1 MIQTVIQNMLL
12 FYFFVTYIGI
22 SACLFIT
29 EDLLL
34 KKNRKRIVM
43 LFLLISGMFSLIW
56 FCVYPVKQVTC
67 SYDLVKIEVKMNE
80 TAVGTQLAVIERE
93 TDSSEKTLQYLGEF
107 ITDEGSESQYFNVKI
122 ENGKVCCEDF
132 PAYEDAIQEAFSE
145 HKISITNFQGHSLT
159 YQDLMK
165 KVDAMRLNEKA
176 TFKST
181 AIKFAVA
188 FLPVTILVME
198 YIIFEIRRK
207 KKNMMIK
214 MKLADL

>member
-1 MIQTVIQNMLL
+1 
-12 FYFFVTYIGI
+12 
-22 SACLFIT
+22 
-29 EDLLL
+29 
-34 KKNRKRIVM
+34 
-43 LFLLISGMFSLIW
+43 
-56 FCVYPVKQVTC
+56 
-67 SYDLVKIEVKMNE
+67 
-80 TAVGTQLAVIERE
+80 
-93 TDSSEKTLQYLGEF
+93 
-107 ITDEGSESQYFNVKI
+107 
-122 ENGKVCCEDF
+122 
-132 PAYEDAIQEAFSE
+132 
-145 HKISITNFQGHSLT
+145 
-159 YQDLMK
+159 MK